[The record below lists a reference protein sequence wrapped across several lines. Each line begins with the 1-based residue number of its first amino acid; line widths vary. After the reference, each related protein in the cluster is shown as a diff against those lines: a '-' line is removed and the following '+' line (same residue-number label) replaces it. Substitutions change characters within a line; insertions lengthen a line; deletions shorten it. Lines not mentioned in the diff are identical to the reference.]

1 MTLLFTDIEGST
13 RLARS
18 LGDRFEAVLEAHN
31 RILRDSFSA
40 HGGTRS
46 NEAGDG
52 FFVVFARARD
62 AVAAAVEAQRALAA
76 ESWPENAAVKVRM
89 GIHTG
94 EVNLADTHRGVAV
107 HRVARISAAA
117 HGGQIVLS
125 QSTQTTVEDVEVL
138 VPDLSFEDLGDHL
151 IKDFDRPVRLYQLV
165 APGLDERFPPLSG
178 VEQSGRA
185 RTPADDLSIRLLGSL
200 EVSRGGSPLEI
211 GGQKQR
217 AVIAI
222 LALNAGRV
230 VSTDRLVDLLWG
242 EQPPKTAVTSL
253 QNFISQLRKT
263 DRRGRRRHKGARL
276 SPEHRRRASRP
287 QPVRAARCR
296 GPVARARGAR
306 QAAPGGARRSG
317 EDRRLPT
324 SHSSRLPRPRSPASR
339 SFARLP
345 SKNGS
350 RPTSRP
356 ARLPSSSESSRGS
369 SSRIRSA
376 SGSAAS

>member
-1 MTLLFTDIEGST
+1 MTALPSGPMTLLFTDIEGST

-40 HGGTRS
+40 HGGTEVER
-46 NEAGDG
+46 AGDG

-107 HRVARISAAA
+107 HRAARISAAA

-125 QSTQTTVEDVEVL
+125 QSTQTMVEDVEVL
-138 VPDLSFEDLGDHL
+138 VPDLSFADLGDHL

-165 APGLDERFPPLSG
+165 APGLDERFPPLRG
-178 VEQSGRA
+178 VEQSRRE
-185 RTPADDLSIRLLGSL
+185 RTLSDDLSFRLLGSL
-200 EVSRGGSPLEI
+200 EVTRGGRPLEI

-217 AVIAI
+217 AVLAI

-263 DRRGRRRHKGARL
+263 VGADVVVTKAPGYLLNVAAEQIDLNQFERTVAEARSLEPEARAEQAPRSARALARTPACRLHVRAVRRDRDR
-276 SPEHRRRASRP
+276 PPRRASLGCPR
-287 QPVRAARCR
+287 RSNR
-296 GPVARARGAR
+296 GRSRRWRGSRARR
-306 QAAPGGARRSG
+306 
-317 EDRRLPT
+317 
-324 SHSSRLPRPRSPASR
+324 
-339 SFARLP
+339 
-345 SKNGS
+345 
-350 RPTSRP
+350 
-356 ARLPSSSESSRGS
+356 
-369 SSRIRSA
+369 
-376 SGSAAS
+376 